1 MTQPKPHD
9 LAQANRA
16 QPNSAQSK
24 HSKSDDSQ
32 SANTHGGKRDGAGRK
47 TKYDEPSKVIRIPLS
62 REEDVKRF
70 LSLPKIKINNEVSSI
85 ISLEAKTR
93 LEIPVAMQKVAAG
106 FPSPAQ
112 DYIDKTIDLNEY
124 LIKNQ
129 VATFIIEVESLSL
142 LNAGI
147 DLNDKIIVDR
157 SLTPKHDDI
166 VLVLIDN
173 DFTLKRLV
181 MKGSEVWLAADN
193 PDYPDIHFKEGQTA
207 TLWGVVTSVIKKFR

>member
-9 LAQANRA
+9 LAQANRV

-24 HSKSDDSQ
+24 HSTSDDSQ

-62 REEDVKRF
+62 REEDVKR
-70 LSLPKIKINNEVSSI
+70 LLAMPRIKNEVSAI
-85 ISLEAKTR
+85 YAVDPQTHR
-93 LEIPVAMQKVAAG
+93 EIPVALSKVAAG
-106 FPSPAQ
+106 FP
-112 DYIDKTIDLNEY
+112 IDMSDHIEKVMDLNEL
-124 LIKNQ
+124 LIKNSLS
-129 VATFIIEVESLSL
+129 TFVVEVESLSL
-142 LNAGI
+142 LNSGI
-147 DLNDKIIVDR
+147 DLSDRLIIDR
-157 SLTPKHDDI
+157 SLIAKHNDV

-181 MKGSEVWLAADN
+181 MKGNEIWLAADN